1 MTRQENMQLWLPGK
15 RLIMIQVEHRWR
27 VAQYHILI
35 KDKGIWEP
43 HNLLGQRVHIRYQH
57 Y

>member
-1 MTRQENMQLWLPGK
+1 MQLWLPGK
-15 RLIMIQVEHRWR
+15 RLIMIQVEHRWE